1 MLHTVLRYRHP
12 LLRRV
17 KPAITTTTTATT
29 TTPLRTA
36 YTDAPKTLPK
46 WEATPVEKHPPSQRA
61 GWPAASF
68 DVPAMTHLLDHDN
81 HEMRKELREFL
92 SDPLFSPKYNISL
105 EEEREVGI
113 HIFCSITSAH
123 PLLGGREYFI

>member
-1 MLHTVLRYRHP
+1 MLRTVLRYRNP

-17 KPAITTTTTATT
+17 KPAITTTTTTT
-29 TTPLRTA
+29 TLRTA

-46 WEATPVEKHPPSQRA
+46 WEATPAEKHPPSQRA

-68 DVPAMTHLLDHDN
+68 DVAAMTHLLDHDN
-81 HEMRKELREFL
+81 HQMRKELRDFL

-105 EEEREVGI
+105 EEEREV
-113 HIFCSITSAH
+113 
-123 PLLGGREYFI
+123 RETLF